1 MKLNK
6 KSTSLLLF
14 AASILLLL
22 SGCMYP
28 ADEKAVRENPYEEQ
42 LETIQKAVY
51 TYKENNGGLLPIKT
65 RDQETDLYIKYP
77 IEFSKIVPAYTEKI
91 PSNAYETGGIY
102 QYVLMDVED
111 NPTVK
116 LVDLR
121 IAERIRELNLRKF
134 INGKLPF
141 KDPVGENVYEI
152 DFEAMGF
159 KEPLKVESPY
169 SDAQLPIVVGG
180 DGNFYV
186 DYSIDLNRILQE
198 EKPDVK
204 EGEDIRYILFE
215 SNPILPAYSLPY
227 TVNEK
232 NEPVFMKKK

>member
-1 MKLNK
+1 MIHNK
-6 KSTSLLLF
+6 SVFLF
-14 AASILLLL
+14 SVVASLLLL
-22 SGCMYP
+22 SGCMYKGE
-28 ADEKAVRENPYEEQ
+28 EKVVRENPYEDQIE
-42 LETIQKAVY
+42 LIQKAVNSY
-51 TYKENNGGLLPIKT
+51 RETTGGLLPIKT
-65 RDQETDLYIKYP
+65 TEQDTDLYIKYP

-102 QYVLMDVED
+102 QYVLMDVEE

-121 IAERIRELNLRKF
+121 TAERIRELNLRKH

-141 KDPVGENVYEI
+141 KESVGENVYEI
-152 DFEAMGF
+152 DFKAMGF

-169 SDAQLPIVVGG
+169 SDALLPIVVGG
-180 DGNFYV
+180 DGQFYV

-198 EKPDVK
+198 ENPDVK
-204 EGEDIRYILFE
+204 EGEDIRYLL
-215 SNPILPAYSLPY
+215 SDSYPILPAYSLPY

-232 NEPVFMKKK
+232 NEPVFMKR

>member
-1 MKLNK
+1 MNMIRK
-6 KSTSLLLF
+6 KFLLLSSLMIVF
-14 AASILLLL
+14 LL

-28 ADEKAVRENPYEEQ
+28 GDEKAARENPYEEQ
-42 LETIQKAVY
+42 IGTIQNAVNA
-51 TYKENNGGLLPIKT
+51 YKENNGGLLPIKT
-65 RDQETDLYIKYP
+65 RESETDQYIKYP
-77 IEFSKIVPAYTEKI
+77 IEFSKLVPAYTEKI
-91 PSNAYETGGIY
+91 PSNAYENGGIY
-102 QYVLMDVED
+102 QYVLMDVEE

-121 IAERIRELNLRKF
+121 IAERIRELNLRWQ

-152 DFEAMGF
+152 DFETMGF

-169 SDAQLPIVVGG
+169 SDALLPIVVGG
-180 DGNFYV
+180 DGHFYV

-204 EGEDIRYILFE
+204 EGEDIRHLLSDEF
-215 SNPILPAYSLPY
+215 PILPAYSLPY
-227 TVNEK
+227 TVNEQ
-232 NEPVFMKKK
+232 NEPVFMKSK